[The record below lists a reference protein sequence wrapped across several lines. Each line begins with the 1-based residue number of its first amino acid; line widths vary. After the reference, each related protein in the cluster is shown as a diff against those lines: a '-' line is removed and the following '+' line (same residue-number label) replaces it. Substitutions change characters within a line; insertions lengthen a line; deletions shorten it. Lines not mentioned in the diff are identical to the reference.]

1 MTEAPE
7 AQAPLHDIAVVA
19 RPTLPDLSAM
29 MAAAD
34 IEWRANAAEDWGTID
49 FWRWPR
55 GFHRSA
61 WVIAGYIGW
70 NPLDVLDKPTPAAR
84 AVNALLTRQCVIFA
98 IVMTRHTPDPGDP
111 DEPLLAWFNAS
122 VDEHKHD
129 IADMIEGVGDVDWG
143 LPTSRRWAARRL
155 VKMWETGGVSAVR
168 DLSAALKNK
177 PRSV

>member
-1 MTEAPE
+1 MTPPA
-7 AQAPLHDIAVVA
+7 
-19 RPTLPDLSAM
+19 LPDLAAI

-84 AVNALLTRQCVIFA
+84 AVNALLTRLCVTFTL
-98 IVMTRHTPDPGDP
+98 VMTRHTPDP
-111 DEPLLAWFNAS
+111 DEPLLAWFNAAAN
-122 VDEHKHD
+122 EHQHD
-129 IADMIEGVGDVDWG
+129 IATMIEGLGDLEWN
-143 LPTSRRWAARRL
+143 LPASRRWAARRL
-155 VKMWETGGVSAVR
+155 VKMWERGGVAAFR
-168 DLSAALKNK
+168 DLSEALNNK
-177 PRSV
+177 PRGPA